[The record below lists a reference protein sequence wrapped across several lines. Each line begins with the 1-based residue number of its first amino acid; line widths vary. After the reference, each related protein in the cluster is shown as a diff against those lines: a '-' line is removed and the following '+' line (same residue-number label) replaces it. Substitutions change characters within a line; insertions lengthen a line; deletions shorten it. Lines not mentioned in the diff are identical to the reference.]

1 MCMVKAST
9 GRAGYRLEAAEVE
22 RLCAAM
28 DIGRTGWLAKSQLA
42 ASQIDWQA
50 LQARLHAWRPTYHT
64 SGLHCAGCPASV
76 ALTSKEC
83 RMKWHCLARNGVM
96 SKHVCLYQEVVVDHD
111 CKHTGVAWT
120 SRNKV

>member
-1 MCMVKAST
+1 MFAVTLSI

-50 LQARLHAWRPTYHT
+50 LQARLHP
-64 SGLHCAGCPASV
+64 
-76 ALTSKEC
+76 
-83 RMKWHCLARNGVM
+83 
-96 SKHVCLYQEVVVDHD
+96 
-111 CKHTGVAWT
+111 
-120 SRNKV
+120 